1 LGHQT
6 KKEVAWHFA
15 ADENLVTA
23 SNCRLADRRQAGK
36 FVPKNSSGEHS
47 FFAAISVVDTEETSM
62 SEQNLPS
69 DAAVSELN
77 LPPDALE
84 YVSAEDAAAA
94 EDEEDCA
101 CTLFAV
107 VNANGTL
114 ARGFRAVSSQRFAV
128 GRYAVNF
135 NRNVRGCAYV
145 ATIGLSGSVG
155 FSLPGQISVVGLFSN
170 ANGVF
175 IAVSNSAGADADLG
189 FHLAVH
195 CRP

>member
-1 LGHQT
+1 
-6 KKEVAWHFA
+6 
-15 ADENLVTA
+15 
-23 SNCRLADRRQAGK
+23 
-36 FVPKNSSGEHS
+36 
-47 FFAAISVVDTEETSM
+47 M
-62 SEQNLPS
+62 SEQNIPAEAAVS
-69 DAAVSELN
+69 DAVSELN

-84 YVSAEDAAAA
+84 YASPEAAA
-94 EDEEDCA
+94 EDEGEENCA

-128 GRYAVNF
+128 GRYAVIF
-135 NRNVRGCAYV
+135 NRNVRRCAYV
-145 ATIGLSGSVG
+145 ATMGLSGSVG
-155 FSLPGQISVVGLFSN
+155 FSPPGQISVVGLVSN

>member
-1 LGHQT
+1 
-6 KKEVAWHFA
+6 
-15 ADENLVTA
+15 
-23 SNCRLADRRQAGK
+23 
-36 FVPKNSSGEHS
+36 
-47 FFAAISVVDTEETSM
+47 M

-69 DAAVSELN
+69 PSDAATSALN
-77 LPPDALE
+77 LPSDALE
-84 YVSAEDAAAA
+84 YLSEETAASAADR
-94 EDEEDCA
+94 DTDDCA

-128 GRYAVNF
+128 GRYAVTF

-155 FSLPGQISVVGLFSN
+155 FSSPGQISVVGLVSS

-195 CRP
+195 CRG